1 MLNFIDFQHKLEV
14 FNENDSSPNSW
25 SREKTVSVT
34 EWPVGA
40 IKQEEREM
48 LQEGDKTILTNV
60 AKVIAVLVVIM
71 FCLIFLASYIGG
83 DAYK

>member
-1 MLNFIDFQHKLEV
+1 
-14 FNENDSSPNSW
+14 
-25 SREKTVSVT
+25 
-34 EWPVGA
+34 VGLS
-40 IKQEEREM
+40 KQEEREM
-48 LQEGDKTILTNV
+48 LQEGDKKILTNV